1 MASRYSRSG
10 HGYPSFLSIQ
20 ESLLLQITYAGR
32 GLLDAFRWTLV
43 ATTVAGDTEIRA
55 TVYKSLLLN
64 CSTLT
69 CLYVFNLFF
78 FDKQQWTR
86 PNVGWFYQLLWVL
99 PVFSVSFYL
108 NSSWCSVI
116 AKRAYSIQHANR
128 AVVQQPVTYT
138 GVLTAI
144 ATSAYRIIMVVTSV
158 GVDFALRAI
167 PGGVGPVASFI
178 FLCWIDAYYCF
189 EFVWISRGLSLSG
202 RVRHLEERWAYYLA
216 FGFPAASLC
225 IWGSSLANAAIFALI
240 FPLVCYLATICC
252 FDAYCEL
259 QYTIMAM
266 HARPVPDD
274 PYSPG
279 APDNEVIR
287 HPSPFIPIRLPIFA
301 LVMWLNDWIVRAVSV
316 GSGRGSG
323 PRTFKRNRAFSDGT
337 ESMEEGGGGG
347 LGFEQ
352 SKPVRPVRGRIN
364 IGRRKID

>member
-1 MASRYSRSG
+1 MASRYSHPG
-10 HGYPSFLSIQ
+10 HASGYPLFLSIQ

-43 ATTVAGDTEIRA
+43 ATTVVGDPEIRT

-69 CLYVFNLFF
+69 CLYVFGLFF
-78 FDKQQWTR
+78 FDTQQWLR
-86 PNVGWFYQLLWVL
+86 PNVSWFYQLLWL
-99 PVFSVSFYL
+99 FPVFSISFYL

-116 AKRAYSIQHANR
+116 AKRAYSLQHANR
-128 AVVQQPVTYT
+128 AVVQQQAVTYT

-144 ATSAYRIIMVVTSV
+144 ATSAYRIVMVFTSV

-167 PGGVGPVASFI
+167 PGGIGPIASFI

-189 EFVWISRGLSLSG
+189 EFVWIARGLSLSG

-216 FGFPAASLC
+216 FGFPSAALC
-225 IWGSSLANAAIFALI
+225 IWASSFANAAIFALI
-240 FPLVCYLATICC
+240 FPL
-252 FDAYCEL
+252 
-259 QYTIMAM
+259 YTIMAM

-274 PYSPG
+274 PYSP
-279 APDNEVIR
+279 APPGSRFNDNDVIR

-316 GSGRGSG
+316 GGGRGTG

-347 LGFEQ
+347 LGEHL
-352 SKPVRPVRGRIN
+352 KPIRPARGRIN